1 MCNFGS
7 LHKTPPHVMYIT
19 GKLKPKDITQNT
31 TARLRKR
38 LVLYPPPPFSSPSR
52 PLKERTRKTK
62 PPIDAIMVIT
72 RPVQVMAPWRKTKR
86 VLVPRIFSAGTTAR
100 PAATAAMPTTIKAAD
115 TQLGGPRAVSYTH
128 LRAHE

>member
-1 MCNFGS
+1 MAVHASRSTNKPMAHTTSSVETMSTDMCNFGS

-38 LVLYPPPPFSSPSR
+38 LVLYPPPPSSSPSH
-52 PLKERTRKTK
+52 PVKERTRKTK

-72 RPVQVMAPWRKTKR
+72 RPVQVMAP
-86 VLVPRIFSAGTTAR
+86 
-100 PAATAAMPTTIKAAD
+100 
-115 TQLGGPRAVSYTH
+115 
-128 LRAHE
+128 